1 MPVGSNR
8 LGFWSGSASI
18 TPSPLTINEGN
29 NIQFTVTSFMASGTM
44 YWDIETISGTI
55 NSADFTGGATS
66 GTVSISNSVGSFTI
80 PVRADLNTEGEES
93 FFVNLRI
100 QSNSGPVVAKS
111 KIVAINDTSL
121 TSYSIIPSS
130 VSISEG
136 QQVVFNVN
144 ITSTPS
150 ETYYWTSQQISGVIT
165 EVDVPASGS
174 VVVTNNVGTFSFIP
188 TLDFITEGPESFRIN
203 LRKNSITG
211 PIVATSSTVVIND
224 ANQAPAEQF
233 PNPGFEEAFT
243 GWTVLNQ
250 RVSLNGGSTIL
261 GVPTP
266 TDPTPNP
273 VSGSG
278 TSPGNATSFSG
289 ASFNFSLDTVDKP
302 PNGESQSV
310 ALTFRG
316 VVNQGAIIYGPVVYS
331 NNTVIAEIGDKIS
344 FYWRALSGNDAST
357 GDAYNVYAYLVNP
370 SAVPP
375 SYIQLLDANSAT
387 IVNTSWAEA
396 SVIIPSG
403 KEGNYHFVFV
413 NGGFDATFGTV
424 IGSDLKIDNVRRTKA
439 ANANFLSDLNSG
451 PAPLSVIFTNL
462 SAGDE
467 LSYEW
472 DFTNDGTVDSTAQNP
487 TFTYT
492 VPGTYQVRMRAYN
505 SFSTDT
511 EIKTAFITVT

>member
-1 MPVGSNR
+1 MPKGAAR

-18 TPSPLTINEGN
+18 TPSNLTINEGS
-29 NIQFTVTSFMASGTM
+29 NIQFAVTSFMASGTM
-44 YWDIETISGTI
+44 YWDVEAISGTI

-66 GTVSISNSVGSFTI
+66 GTVSISNSAGSFTV

-100 QSNSGPVVAKS
+100 LSNSGPVVAKS

-150 ETYYWTSQQISGVIT
+150 ETYYWTAQQVSGVIT
-165 EVDVPASGS
+165 SADVPGLSGS
-174 VVVTNNVGTFSFIP
+174 VLVTNNVGTFSIIP

-203 LRKNSITG
+203 LRKNSVNG

-273 VSGSG
+273 VSSS
-278 TSPGNATSFSG
+278 TSPGNAASFVG
-289 ASFNFSLDTVDKP
+289 SFNFGLDTTDVP
-302 PNGESQSV
+302 PNGQTQSV
-310 ALTFRG
+310 SLTFRG
-316 VVNQGAIIYGPVVYS
+316 SVNEGAIVYGPVVYS
-331 NNTVIAEIGDKIS
+331 NNTVIAEVGDKIS
-344 FYWRALSGNDAST
+344 FWWRALSGNDAGD

-370 SAVPP
+370 SASPVR
-375 SYIQLLDANSAT
+375 YIQLLDANSASL
-387 IVNTSWAEA
+387 VNTAWAEA
-396 SVIIPSG
+396 SVIIQPG
-403 KEGNYHFVFV
+403 QEGSYHFVFV

-462 SAGDE
+462 SAGDD

-472 DFTNDGTVDSTAQNP
+472 DFTNDGTVDSTAQNAS
-487 TFTYT
+487 FTYT
-492 VPGTYQVRMRAYN
+492 SPGTYEVRMRAYN
-505 SFSTDT
+505 SFSSDT